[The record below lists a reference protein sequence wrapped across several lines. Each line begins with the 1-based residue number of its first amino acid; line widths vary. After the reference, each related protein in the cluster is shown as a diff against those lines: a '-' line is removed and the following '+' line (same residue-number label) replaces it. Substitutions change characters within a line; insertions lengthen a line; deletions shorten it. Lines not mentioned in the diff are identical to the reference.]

1 MRILL
6 LISWLYSCYSYNEN
20 IAIHGV
26 NLAQAAY
33 SVSNLN
39 DWNCKTCDSSIILT
53 DIVEK
58 KGVKALQGYDT
69 YTDCIFTSF
78 RGSSNIQNWISNIQ
92 ISKVNPY
99 NDTSAY
105 NDTSFGASYTSY
117 F

>member
-33 SVSNLN
+33 SVSNPN
-39 DWNCKTCDSSIILT
+39 DWDCKTCDSSIILT

-58 KGVKALQGYDT
+58 KWCKGITRL
-69 YTDCIFTSF
+69 
-78 RGSSNIQNWISNIQ
+78 
-92 ISKVNPY
+92 
-99 NDTSAY
+99 
-105 NDTSFGASYTSY
+105 
-117 F
+117 